1 MVVYKRL
8 STHGSYNGLLMLLEN
23 CVSVRM
29 GTICNIVLMVK
40 IYEKDMGFII
50 KRYYDAM
57 I

>member
-1 MVVYKRL
+1 MVVYTWL
-8 STHGSYNGLLMLLEN
+8 STHGSYKGMLMMLEN
-23 CVSVRM
+23 DVSVLM
-29 GTICNIVLMVK
+29 DTMCDMVLMVK

>member
-1 MVVYKRL
+1 
-8 STHGSYNGLLMLLEN
+8 MLLEN